1 MFYKKTCPFFIV
13 NLRLYE
19 KSYIFVL
26 PILWGNY
33 TYMPYNVNNRRINYI
48 INL

>member
-1 MFYKKTCPFFIV
+1 MFYKKTCPFFFE

-19 KSYIFVL
+19 KSYIFVVSIFSRKAIYSL
-26 PILWGNY
+26 H
-33 TYMPYNVNNRRINYI
+33 NVSNKRINYI